1 MLLSLPLHKVKLL
14 FMHLMKMTHLVPR
27 FCRKLF
33 DKILLLYCI
42 HVFVGEDL
50 NVVLDSELGSSTNYN
65 QN

>member
-1 MLLSLPLHKVKLL
+1 MLSLPLHNVKLI
-14 FMHLMKMTHLVPR
+14 FMPLLKMTHLEQR
-27 FCRKLF
+27 FRRKLF